1 MVDTKINVL
10 FGTATVA
17 SQPWRF
23 LRAGNVRVGKV
34 SIEEIL
40 EACFRKSLM
49 MRTRPRPSDVS
60 REVRAGAKH
69 RLHARSCGNLFLGSR
84 AVMRTRPRLS
94 GYAAK
99 CVAGAKHRLHARSC
113 GNLFPGS
120 RAVMRTRPRLSGYA
134 AKCVAGAKHRLHA
147 RSCGNLFPGSRA
159 VMRTRP
165 RLSDVSREGPQRPG
179 GVKCC
184 LFEYDFSSC
193 VLPLGFI

>member
-17 SQPWRF
+17 SQPWRI

-94 GYAAK
+94 A
-99 CVAGAKHRLHARSC
+99 RRARSAWISAKRAAC
-113 GNLFPGS
+113 TQKKRRNANAPTTERHKS
-120 RAVMRTRPRLSGYA
+120 RGEGRCKAPPAGKELRELVPRQS
-134 AKCVAGAKHRLHA
+134 RSHA
-147 RSCGNLFPGSRA
+147 NARKTVC
-159 VMRTRP
+159 
-165 RLSDVSREGPQRPG
+165 
-179 GVKCC
+179 
-184 LFEYDFSSC
+184 
-193 VLPLGFI
+193 LPLEFG